1 MEMKLADNLED
12 TLGGKWSGLRG
23 EVVDQDCYQ
32 IRELKFAP
40 DLVFDLGANVGTFT
54 RFALDL
60 WPRCRVVAVEPDPEN
75 LAHFRKFTDLSRVE
89 LIPAAIGKGQIWKA
103 DGAANGSGE
112 VYMSCGVGYPKAK
125 VTKAPNLHKSTVR
138 AVSLADIAKDRMSR
152 HLKTVLKIDIEG
164 AEHSIFSDPRSMKY
178 IWQMDYV
185 AMELHRYAIDGSE
198 QAEANELVQMAIDLL
213 NDSHFVK
220 VDGVHLWAWKRNI
233 SL

>member
-1 MEMKLADNLED
+1 MKLANKLED

-23 EVVDQDCYQ
+23 EVVDQDCYK

-75 LAHFRKFTDLSRVE
+75 AAHFRKFTDLSRVD
-89 LIPAAIGKGQIWKA
+89 LIEAAIGKGQIWKA
-103 DGAANGSGE
+103 SGAANGSGE

-125 VTKAPNLHKSTVR
+125 VARASNLSRSPVPSITLRELV
-138 AVSLADIAKDRMSR
+138 KDFMSR
-152 HLKTVLKIDIEG
+152 NTKTVLKIDIEG

-178 IWQMDYV
+178 LWQMDYV
-185 AMELHRYAIDGSE
+185 AMELHRYAIDGQE
-198 QAEANELVQMAIDLL
+198 QEEANELVRMAVELL
-213 NDSHFVK
+213 EDSHFVK
-220 VDGVHLWAWKRNI
+220 VSGVHLWAWKRNVV
-233 SL
+233 L